1 MTTENL
7 QRTPLAARHVAL
19 GARMVPFAGWD
30 MPVQYTGIIDEH
42 KAVRAA
48 AGLFDIAHMGV
59 VEVAGPGAAATLE
72 WLTTNHVAKLDV
84 GRAHYSL
91 LCREDGGILDDLIIY
106 RAGAERF
113 LVVVNASNRAKDFEW
128 MTGHVPAGGARPV
141 QRDDLALLAL
151 QGPNAARILAKLTP
165 ADIDAVPYFGVA
177 EAAVAG
183 RPMRIAR
190 TGYTGEDG
198 FELFAEAAQLGALW
212 DTLLEA
218 GAELGLKPIGLGA
231 RDTLRLEMG
240 YSLYGH
246 ELTEQTLPLE
256 AGVGWVVKP
265 AKGDFIGRAAIEAA
279 RARGLSRK
287 MVGIELTER
296 GVPRSDYPIVADG
309 KTIGIVTSGTSSPSL
324 GKGIAMGYVDVAYAE
339 VGRALG
345 IEVRGKPLAAKVVKL
360 PFVPAHTKK

>member
-7 QRTPLAARHVAL
+7 QRTPLAERHVAL

-59 VEVAGPGAAATLE
+59 VEVTGPGAVTTLE
-72 WLTTNHVAKLDV
+72 WLTTNHVAKLEV

-106 RAGAERF
+106 RAGEELF

-128 MTGHVPAGGARPV
+128 MITHVPAGGARPV
-141 QRDDLALLAL
+141 ARDDLALLAL
-151 QGPNAARILAKLTP
+151 QGPNAAKILAKLTP
-165 ADIDAVPYFGVA
+165 ADVDGVPYFGVA
-177 EAAVAG
+177 ECVVAG
-183 RPMRIAR
+183 RAMRIAR

-198 FELFAEAAQLGALW
+198 FELFAEAAHLGTLW
-212 DTLLEA
+212 DTLLDA
-218 GAELGLKPIGLGA
+218 GADLGLKPIGLGA

-246 ELTEQTLPLE
+246 ELTESTLPLE

-265 AKGDFIGRAAIEAA
+265 AKGDFLGRAAIEAA
-279 RARGLSRK
+279 RATGLARK
-287 MVGIELTER
+287 MGGLELTER

-309 KTIGIVTSGTSSPSL
+309 KPVGIVTSGTSSPSL
-324 GKGIAMGYVDVAYAE
+324 GKGIAMGYVDLAHAE

-360 PFVPAHTKK
+360 PFVPSHTKK